1 MRRIRLLALATLSF
15 VATLVGSFFD
25 PVTFL
30 HRFLA
35 IALSTVFTL
44 NLGISSTNADS
55 SSVAVAAYPPAIQ
68 TAVFKDTLNQFASE
82 PQQQQTLASQPST
95 LEKIALTNYCGSGTI
110 TKPTRGIDTD
120 TRVYDVFYDFSRGQE
135 SVNSA
140 ACGREYWIPVA
151 QNNPYYGLVFVYW
164 VDGYKNR
171 VSSTRYVET
180 NNGKLIVWDGN
191 PVNSLLRRILTRQD
205 GKQALSQGAIA
216 RLLNWK
222 RQLRRTQTASTLPQ
236 NLINN
241 QLQGSTTA
249 QTASQNPKTSQTTA
263 QNNCS
268 SGTLTQPRKGV
279 DRNGS
284 LYYVFHHFNRVRQVN
299 PAACGR
305 EYWIPAERSNPN
317 YGLLFAYLVDGQK
330 NRVSSIRYVE
340 TRKRQL
346 IAWNGNTAN
355 SQLRRTTRRRNGTQV
370 IFQGWF
376 RMVLNQK
383 KLTTGQTLFT
393 PPQNPTIVQTP
404 ATPPQ
409 NPTPPPPPTAATPQ
423 PVPSTPQT
431 NNQLLIGF
439 GGDTSNVEETWMHS
453 LDVAK
458 EVGLPKPKAASLGVE
473 VGWQPI
479 WFGCVAGQ
487 KTCATT
493 DRMFK
498 EGVVPVFI
506 VNLITHDVQS
516 KKTWAEIEARKSWY
530 FSELD
535 RLAKDV
541 LSKTQ
546 GTVYVSLEP
555 EHNLVGTLRDP
566 VNANYGWDA
575 SIPQKFGQLMAEAA
589 QRLRTSASSVPGLNL
604 KVGLAFGDFNAS
616 PTGLQNYL
624 PDLKAAA
631 PGVDFFGFQVA
642 QGPWRN
648 EGNGCKRLTPDQAK
662 LYDMPDRVIAIAQFI
677 QTQLQK
683 PSLVDY
689 FFLMADANT
698 DWDEG
703 GAKVYQELQQRSLEL
718 QNAGLI
724 GLLHFTLIDTPQS
737 APNSYW
743 CDGEKN
749 RGIIKPAAQ
758 LSNFSYKRPL
768 HLKKMG
774 KALGQWINAQS

>member
-1 MRRIRLLALATLSF
+1 MRRIRLLALATISF
-15 VATLVGSFFD
+15 VATLVGGFFD

-30 HRFLA
+30 HRLLA

-44 NLGISSTNADS
+44 NLGISSPNADS
-55 SSVAVAAYPPAIQ
+55 ASVAVAAHPPAIQ
-68 TAVFKDTLNQFASE
+68 TAVFKNTLNQFASE
-82 PQQQQTLASQPST
+82 PPQQQTLASQPST
-95 LEKIALTNYCGSGTI
+95 PEKVALTNYCGSGTI

-120 TRVYDVFYDFSRGQE
+120 TRVYSVFYDFSRGQE

-140 ACGREYWIPVA
+140 ACGREYWIPA
-151 QNNPYYGLVFVYW
+151 EQSNPYYGLVFVYW

-191 PVNSLLRRILTRQD
+191 PVNPLLRRILTRQD
-205 GKQALSQGAIA
+205 GNQALSHAIA
-216 RLLNWK
+216 RILNW
-222 RQLRRTQTASTLPQ
+222 RQLRRTQTASIPQTL
-236 NLINN
+236 ITN
-241 QLQGSTTA
+241 QSQGSTAA
-249 QTASQNPKTSQTTA
+249 QTASTPASQNSQTSKTAA
-263 QNNCS
+263 QNYCG
-268 SGTLTQPRKGV
+268 SGMLTQPGKGV
-279 DRNGS
+279 DWDGS
-284 LYYVFHHFNRVRQVN
+284 LYYVFHHFNRREQVN

-317 YGLLFAYLVDGQK
+317 YGLVFAYLVDGQK

-346 IAWNGNTAN
+346 IVWNENAAN

-370 IFQGWF
+370 IFQNWF

-383 KLTTGQTLFT
+383 KLMGQGQTIYT
-393 PPQNPTIVQTP
+393 PPTTAQIP
-404 ATPPQ
+404 ATPP
-409 NPTPPPPPTAATPQ
+409 PTPATPQ

-431 NNQLLIGF
+431 NNPLLIGF
-439 GGDTSNVEETWMHS
+439 GGDTSNVEGIWMHS

-473 VGWQPI
+473 LGWQPI

-604 KVGLAFGDFNAS
+604 KVGLAFGDFNPS

-631 PGVDFFGFQVA
+631 PGVDFFGFQVT

-662 LYDMPDRVIAIAQFI
+662 LYDMPDRAIAIAQFI

-683 PSLVDY
+683 PSLIDY
-689 FFLMADANT
+689 FFLMADAGT

-768 HLKKMG
+768 QLKKMG
-774 KALGQWINAQS
+774 KALGDWINAQS

>member
-1 MRRIRLLALATLSF
+1 MRRIRLLALATISF
-15 VATLVGSFFD
+15 VATLVGSLFD

-30 HRFLA
+30 HRLLA

-44 NLGISSTNADS
+44 NLGISSPNADS
-55 SSVAVAAYPPAIQ
+55 ASVAVAAHPPAIQ
-68 TAVFKDTLNQFASE
+68 SAFNNKLNQFASE
-82 PQQQQTLASQPST
+82 SQQPQILASQPSPFERT
-95 LEKIALTNYCGSGTI
+95 APTNYCGSGTI

-120 TRVYDVFYDFSRGQE
+120 TRVYSVFYDFSRGQE

-140 ACGREYWIPVA
+140 ACGREYWIPA
-151 QNNPYYGLVFVYW
+151 EQSNPYYGLVFVYW

-180 NNGKLIVWDGN
+180 NNGTLIVWDGN
-191 PVNSLLRRILTRQD
+191 PVNPLLRRILTRQD
-205 GKQALSQGAIA
+205 GNQALSHAIA
-216 RLLNWK
+216 RILNW
-222 RQLRRTQTASTLPQ
+222 RQLRRIQTASIPQTLINNQKQASIAAQTASTSASPSPQ
-236 NLINN
+236 T
-241 QLQGSTTA
+241 SKTA
-249 QTASQNPKTSQTTA
+249 A
-263 QNNCS
+263 QNYCG
-268 SGTLTQPRKGV
+268 SGRLTQPGKGV
-279 DRNGS
+279 DRDGR
-284 LYYVFHHFNRVRQVN
+284 LYYVFHYFNRVPEKVN

-305 EYWIPAERSNPN
+305 EYWIPVERSNPN
-317 YGLLFAYLVDGQK
+317 YGLVFAYLVDGQK

-346 IAWNGNTAN
+346 IVWNGNAN
-355 SQLRRTTRRRNGTQV
+355 SQLRRTTRQRNGTQV
-370 IFQGWF
+370 IFQNWF
-376 RMVLNQK
+376 RMVLSQK
-383 KLTTGQTLFT
+383 KLMGQGQTIYT
-393 PPQNPTIVQTP
+393 PPTTAQTP
-404 ATPPQ
+404 ATPP
-409 NPTPPPPPTAATPQ
+409 PTPATPQ
-423 PVPSTPQT
+423 PVPNTPQP
-431 NNQLLIGF
+431 NNSLLIGF

-566 VNANYGWDA
+566 VNASYGWDA

-631 PGVDFFGFQVA
+631 PGVDFFGFQVT

-648 EGNGCKRLTPDQAK
+648 DGNGCQRLTPDQAK

-683 PSLVDY
+683 PSLIDY
-689 FFLMADANT
+689 FFLMADAGT

-768 HLKKMG
+768 QLKKMG
-774 KALGQWINAQS
+774 KALGDWIDAQS

>member
-1 MRRIRLLALATLSF
+1 MRRIRLLALATISF
-15 VATLVGSFFD
+15 VATLVGSLFD

-30 HRFLA
+30 HRLLA

-44 NLGISSTNADS
+44 NIGISSTHTDT
-55 SSVAVAAYPPAIQ
+55 SSVAVAAHPPAIQ
-68 TAVFKDTLNQFASE
+68 SAFNKKLNQFASE
-82 PQQQQTLASQPST
+82 SQQPQILASQPSPFERT
-95 LEKIALTNYCGSGTI
+95 APTNYCGSGTI

-120 TRVYDVFYDFSRGQE
+120 TRVYSVFYDFSRGQE

-140 ACGREYWIPVA
+140 ACGREYWIPA
-151 QNNPYYGLVFVYW
+151 EQSNPYYGLVFVYW

-191 PVNSLLRRILTRQD
+191 PVNPLLRRILTRQD
-205 GKQALSQGAIA
+205 GNQALSHAIA
-216 RLLNWK
+216 RILNW
-222 RQLRRTQTASTLPQ
+222 RQLRRIQTASIPQ
-236 NLINN
+236 TLINN
-241 QLQGSTTA
+241 QLQPSTAA
-249 QTASQNPKTSQTTA
+249 QTASTPASQNPQTSKAAA
-263 QNNCS
+263 QNYCG
-268 SGTLTQPRKGV
+268 SGMLTQPGKGV
-279 DRNGS
+279 DWDGS
-284 LYYVFHHFNRVRQVN
+284 LYYVFHHFNRREQVN

-305 EYWIPAERSNPN
+305 EYWIPVKRSNPN
-317 YGLLFAYLVDGQK
+317 YGLVFVYLVDGQK

-346 IAWNGNTAN
+346 IVWNENAAN
-355 SQLRRTTRRRNGTQV
+355 SQLRRTTRQRNGTQV
-370 IFQGWF
+370 IFQNWF

-383 KLTTGQTLFT
+383 KLMGQGQTIYT
-393 PPQNPTIVQTP
+393 PPTTPPPTP
-404 ATPPQ
+404 ATPP
-409 NPTPPPPPTAATPQ
+409 PTPATPQ
-423 PVPSTPQT
+423 PIPSTPQT
-431 NNQLLIGF
+431 SNPLLIGF
-439 GGDTSNVEETWMHS
+439 GGDTSNVEGIWMHS

-498 EGVVPVFI
+498 EGVAPVFI

-535 RLAKDV
+535 GLAKDV

-624 PDLKAAA
+624 PALKAAA
-631 PGVDFFGFQVA
+631 PGVDFFGFQVT
-642 QGPWRN
+642 QGPWRS

-662 LYDMPDRVIAIAQFI
+662 LYDMPDRAIAIAQFI

-683 PSLVDY
+683 PSLIDY
-689 FFLMADANT
+689 FFLMADAGT

-768 HLKKMG
+768 QLKKMG
-774 KALGQWINAQS
+774 KALGDWISAQS